1 MFSGNFFLN
10 FDITLIALYLFWAF
24 FLGLVIY
31 LNRESKREGYPLVSD
46 VTGRAVDEG
55 WTGMPSP
62 KTFILP
68 HGGGTVMAPRPETAE
83 VLPIHPTKGGG
94 DPIEPMGD
102 PMQLGLGPAAY
113 AQRADHPHLC
123 YDDHQPSIVPLR
135 AAPDFYL
142 AEEDPDPRGMVVLD
156 ADGEMAGTVVDVWV
170 DRAEYLARF
179 LEVQTPMGRRVL
191 APAPLVRVD
200 ETAGEVKVNTLLARH
215 FEAAPVTESPE
226 QITLREED
234 QIQAYFASGQLYAKP
249 ERSEP
254 CL

>member
-10 FDITLIALYLFWAF
+10 FDISLIALYAFWAF

-31 LNRESKREGYPLVSD
+31 LQRESNREGFPLVSER
-46 VTGRAVDEG
+46 TGEAVSNGVFGVAD
-55 WTGMPSP
+55 P

-68 HGGGTVMAPRPETAE
+68 HGGTTTAPKAEAPE
-83 VLPIHPTKGGG
+83 VLAVHPMRWAG

-123 YDDHQPSIVPLR
+123 FDDHLPSIVPLR
-135 AAPDFYL
+135 VATGFYI
-142 AEEDPDPRGMVVLD
+142 AEDDPDPRGYTVTD
-156 ADGEMAGTVVDVWV
+156 ADGEVAGTAVDVWV

-179 LEVQTPMGRRVL
+179 IEVQTPLGRHVL
-191 APAPLVRVD
+191 APAPLVRID
-200 ETAGEVKVNTLLARH
+200 EEARQVKVNTLLARH
-215 FEAAPVTESPE
+215 FETAPITQHMD

-234 QIQAYFASGQLYAKP
+234 RIQAYFASGQLYAKP

-254 CL
+254 FL